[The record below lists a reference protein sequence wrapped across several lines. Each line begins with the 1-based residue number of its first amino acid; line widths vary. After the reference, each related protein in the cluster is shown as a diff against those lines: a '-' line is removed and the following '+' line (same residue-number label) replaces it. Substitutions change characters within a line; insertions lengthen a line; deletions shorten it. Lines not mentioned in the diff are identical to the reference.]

1 MSRRTVLVTGAT
13 GLQGGSVARHLLRSG
28 KYNVRCLT
36 RNTKSEK
43 VRALLQAGGEAI
55 AGDLGDRASL
65 KAAMAGCDVVFGV
78 TNFWEHF
85 ERERQHG
92 ANLVDAV
99 AEAKV
104 PRFVFSTLPSANKIT
119 GGKIA
124 VPHLDIKAEIE
135 QYARQRG
142 LNAVYVNVAFYY
154 ENFINFQML
163 QRQPDG
169 TLAFGFPQGDTPLAA
184 LSVEDLGGVVVP
196 LLERFDEVAGKV
208 VGVVG
213 EDAPCSHYAEV
224 MTRVL
229 GRKAAY
235 QYIPRDVYAKFAFP
249 GAEELADM
257 FEFNRLHIPNRKA
270 DLEQCRK
277 LYPAMQDFETWL
289 KANRAMFEPLLR
301 SAAAS

>member
-1 MSRRTVLVTGAT
+1 MSRKTVLVTGAT

-28 KYNVRCLT
+28 KYHVRCLT
-36 RNTKSEK
+36 RNTKSDK
-43 VRALLQAGGEAI
+43 VRALLQAGGEAV
-55 AGDLGDRASL
+55 AGDLGDRSSL

-85 ERERQHG
+85 EGERQHG
-92 ANLVDAV
+92 TNLVDAV

-104 PRFVFSTLPSANKIT
+104 PRFVFSTLPSANNIT
-119 GGKIA
+119 AGKIV

-142 LNAVYVNVAFYY
+142 LNAVYVNVASYY

-184 LSVEDLGGVVVP
+184 LGVEDLGGVVVP
-196 LLERFDEVAGKV
+196 LLERFDDVAGTV

-249 GAEELADM
+249 GAEELANM
-257 FEFNRLHIPNRKA
+257 FEFNRLYVPNRKA

-277 LYPAMQDFETWL
+277 LYPPMQGFETWL
-289 KANRAMFEPLLR
+289 KANRAMFEPLLN
-301 SAAAS
+301 SAMAS

>member
-1 MSRRTVLVTGAT
+1 MSRTAVLVTGAT
-13 GLQGGSVARHLLRSG
+13 GLQGGSVARHLLRNG
-28 KYNVRCLT
+28 KYNVRCLS
-36 RNTKSEK
+36 RNTTSDKA
-43 VRALLQAGGEAI
+43 RALRQAGGELV

-65 KAAMAGCDVVFGV
+65 EAAMRGCDVVFGV

-85 ERERQHG
+85 EGERQHG
-92 ANLVDAV
+92 ANLADAV

-104 PRFVFSTLPSANKIT
+104 PRFVFSTLPSAKNIT

-135 QYARQRG
+135 QYVRQRG

-169 TLAFGFPQGDTPLAA
+169 TLAFGFPQGDTPLAG
-184 LSVEDLGGVVVP
+184 VGIEDLGGVVVAV
-196 LLERFDEVAGKV
+196 LERFDEFSGKV

-213 EDAPCSHYAEV
+213 DDMPCAHYAEV

-229 GRKAAY
+229 GCKAAY

-249 GAEELADM
+249 GAEELANM
-257 FEFNRLHIPNRKA
+257 FEFNRLYMPNRNA

-289 KANRAMFEPLLR
+289 KANRAMFGPLLK
-301 SAAAS
+301 SAMAS

>member
-1 MSRRTVLVTGAT
+1 MSGKTVLVTGAT
-13 GLQGGSVARHLLRSG
+13 GLQGGSVARHLVRSG
-28 KYNVRCLT
+28 KYNVRCLS
-36 RNTKSEK
+36 RNTTSDKA
-43 VRALLQAGGEAI
+43 RALRQAGGELV

-65 KAAMAGCDVVFGV
+65 QAAMRGCDVVFGV

-85 ERERQHG
+85 EGERQHG

-104 PRFVFSTLPSANKIT
+104 PQFVFSTLPGAKTIT

-142 LNAVYVNVAFYY
+142 LNAVYLNVAFYY

-184 LSVEDLGGVVVP
+184 VGVEDLGGVLVP
-196 LLERFDEVAGKV
+196 LLERFDQYAGKV

-249 GAEELADM
+249 GAEELANM
-257 FEFNRLHIPNRKA
+257 FEFNRLYIPNRKA
-270 DLEQCRK
+270 DLEQCRQ

-289 KANRAMFEPLLR
+289 KANRAMFHPLL
-301 SAAAS
+301 AAA